1 MSLSMWFITDGRLGH
16 LAQLR
21 GFAERLGARAD
32 VTIRW
37 LDLSVNGF
45 QYGDRDKLLAQFSAT
60 EIPDWVVGA
69 GRPCH
74 APMMWCKRRLKCR
87 AIVLSKPSTWP
98 LCLFDA
104 ACIPA
109 HDGPPQRDNVLA
121 TQGVLNNIVP
131 QRQARDAHRGL
142 VLLGGISTHYLWN
155 DTAVLEQVLAVAEA
169 SPKVTWLLSDSPRT
183 PDSLREKLAALS
195 VANLQWTPY
204 SECPP
209 GWLKRQLAELG
220 QVWVSRDS
228 VSMVYEC
235 ITSGAPTGLL
245 LLDEAKNSR
254 VTRSMKQVLAGSL
267 AADFASQVLEQ
278 PLAASSSALWEADRA
293 ADWFLKRYAAQ

>member
-21 GFAERLGARAD
+21 GFAERLEAKAD
-32 VTIRW
+32 VRIRW

-45 QYGDRDKLLAQFSAT
+45 QYAGRDKLLAQFSAT
-60 EIPDWVVGA
+60 DTPDWVVGA

-74 APMMWCKRRLKCR
+74 APMMWCKQRLKCR

-109 HDGPPQRDNVLA
+109 HDGPPQRSNVLA

-131 QRQARDAHRGL
+131 ERQARDASRGL
-142 VLLGGISTHYLWN
+142 ILLGGISTHYVW
-155 DTAVLEQVLAVAEA
+155 DDVAILEQVLAVATS
-169 SPKVTWLLSDSPRT
+169 SPSVAWLLSDSPRT
-183 PDSLREKLAALS
+183 PESLREKLAALS

-204 SECPP
+204 NECSP
-209 GWLKRQLAELG
+209 GWLKQQLAELG

-245 LLDEAKNSR
+245 SLREAKNSR

-267 AADFASQVLEQ
+267 VADYENWMLEQ
-278 PLAASSSALWEADRA
+278 PLVPSPTGLWEADRA
-293 ADWFLKRYAAQ
+293 ADWFLECCAA